1 MERQTWWAAGTVI
14 VTIILAV
21 AGGTW
26 TIGRQMATRENLAEL
41 RTEIRTEI
49 EVSRTEMQAEIQ
61 TSRTEMQAE
70 MQASRT
76 EMQAEFQAMRTAT
89 EEQMRELRGFIVQH
103 LNGHAQPD
111 D

>member
-1 MERQTWWAAGTVI
+1 MNT

-41 RTEIRTEI
+41 RAEIRTEI
-49 EVSRTEMQAEIQ
+49 
-61 TSRTEMQAE
+61 
-70 MQASRT
+70 QASRT
-76 EMQAEFQAMRTAT
+76 EMQAEFRAMRTAT
-89 EEQMRELRGFIVQH
+89 DEQMRELRGFIVQH

>member
-1 MERQTWWAAGTVI
+1 MERQTWWAAAAVI
-14 VTIILAV
+14 ATIILAV

-26 TIGRQMATRENLAEL
+26 TIGSQMATRENLAEL
-41 RTEIRTEI
+41 RTEIQA
-49 EVSRTEMQAEIQ
+49 SRT
-61 TSRTEMQAE
+61 E

-76 EMQAEFQAMRTAT
+76 EMQAEFRAMRTAT
-89 EEQMRELRGFIVQH
+89 DEQMRELRGFIVQH

>member
-1 MERQTWWAAGTVI
+1 MERQTWWAAAAVI

-26 TIGRQMATRENLAEL
+26 TIGRQMATQENLAEL
-41 RTEIRTEI
+41 RTEI
-49 EVSRTEMQAEIQ
+49 
-61 TSRTEMQAE
+61 
-70 MQASRT
+70 
-76 EMQAEFQAMRTAT
+76 QAEFRAMRTAT
-89 EEQMRELRGFIVQH
+89 DEQMRELRGFIVQH